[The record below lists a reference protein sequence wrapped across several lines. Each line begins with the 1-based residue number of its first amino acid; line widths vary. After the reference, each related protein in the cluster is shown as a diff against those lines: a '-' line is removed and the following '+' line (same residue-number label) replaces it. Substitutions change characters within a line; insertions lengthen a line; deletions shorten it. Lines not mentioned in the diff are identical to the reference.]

1 MQIQSGMTAPTF
13 QTEDLFGN
21 AIKLKD
27 FAGKW
32 VLLSFLRNGACAM
45 CNLRVHQMIERYPG
59 LHVKGLEMLTV
70 FESPRSSIAQYVG
83 KQDAPFAIIPDPQ
96 AKLYVLYGVESSEE
110 KINAVMTMPE
120 THTIVQEAAAH
131 GFVLTPEEGSNFFR
145 MPADFLIA
153 PDGTVRIAHYTNHVY
168 DHLEFDAI
176 EHQLDLDMDK
186 IAAD

>member
-1 MQIQSGMTAPTF
+1 MQIQSGTHAPKF

-21 AIKLKD
+21 AINLED

-59 LHVKGLEMLTV
+59 LHVKGLEVLTI

-96 AKLYVLYGVESSEE
+96 ASLYALYGVESSEE

-120 THTIVQEAAAH
+120 TEAIVQEAAAH
-131 GFVLTPEEGSNFFR
+131 GFALTPEEGSNFYR
-145 MPADFLIA
+145 LPADFLIA

-168 DHLEFDAI
+168 DHLDFTAI
-176 EHQLDLDMDK
+176 EHQLDLHANK
-186 IAAD
+186 TAAD